1 MCIRDR
7 RAAARRRRLRH
18 LFQRNLNGHQRVEA
32 GSKSRDLRAQQ
43 FSDSLT
49 TIHGIFNLL
58 LALDLLAADVE
69 TLSSS
74 LDGLRRLQKARPTLA
89 VAPTP
94 VKAAVAPTKGSSSP
108 PVSPLLRFEEEEAAA
123 GAKALCN

>member
-1 MCIRDR
+1 MQGIARGTDR
-7 RAAARRRRLRH
+7 QSARSSKLTGS
-18 LFQRNLNGHQRVEA
+18 RN
-32 GSKSRDLRAQQ
+32 
-43 FSDSLT
+43 
-49 TIHGIFNLL
+49 
-58 LALDLLAADVE
+58 
-69 TLSSS
+69 LSSS

-94 VKAAVAPTKGSSSP
+94 VKAALAPTKGSSSP